1 MALQLTSQ
9 AARDT
14 HNNNTHPR
22 SSGARASLRGG
33 PGSTLR
39 APAAPRRPRA
49 RSDTR
54 AQPRSGAP
62 PGAPLASTGKRER
75 PASRPQLHR
84 RRRPQRAKARRR
96 LRRCAAM
103 EGGRAAP
110 HTSRHARPSLLQG
123 ASRSEARHQGAG
135 WPLRAGCPPRAH
147 EPSPLRALPRC
158 QGPCARAFSPAARPC
173 HIRGSTCGTWLSGA
187 ARLAA
192 AAPHGRAD
200 NDRDPQTALGGPCA
214 AAIDTIAYTEGTEA
228 VGAPQ
233 EAVGG
238 PELGQLRGF
247 CPAQA
252 SPRPGP

>member
-1 MALQLTSQ
+1 MAIQLTSQ

-14 HNNNTHPR
+14 HNTSTHPR
-22 SSGARASLRGG
+22 SSGACA
-33 PGSTLR
+33 
-39 APAAPRRPRA
+39 
-49 RSDTR
+49 
-54 AQPRSGAP
+54 PRSGVSQKHGCA
-62 PGAPLASTGKRER
+62 
-75 PASRPQLHR
+75 
-84 RRRPQRAKARRR
+84 RRPPPAARARTAIRARNHAAARRR

-135 WPLRAGCPPRAH
+135 WPLRAGCTPRAH

-173 HIRGSTCGTWLSGA
+173 HGRGSTCGTWLSGA

-200 NDRDPQTALGGPCA
+200 NDRDPQTALGGPRA
-214 AAIDTIAYTEGTEA
+214 AAIDTIAYTKGTEA
-228 VGAPQ
+228 VGTPQ

-238 PELGQLRGF
+238 PERGQLRGF